1 MSDLMLVEP
10 VELTDAELDLVTGG
24 QSLVQGGLV
33 NIGLND
39 TNIAVLSG
47 LTVNVNDS
55 IKDIANNNN
64 LSVGAIVQLLGGG
77 AAILQR
83 QAQA

>member
-1 MSDLMLVEP
+1 MSDQMLLEP

-24 QSLVQGGLV
+24 AALAGGGLV
-33 NIGLND
+33 NLALN
-39 TNIAVLSG
+39 TGNIAVLNGANLLSG
-47 LTVNVNDS
+47 IT
-55 IKDIANNNN
+55 IKDVANNNN
-64 LSVGAIVQLLGGG
+64 LSVGAVIQVLGGG